1 MENEI
6 ELKIMLTEDN
16 AEFIKTWLSQQRI
29 IQQDIDEL
37 GNTYFD
43 TPTQF
48 FAGQQMGL
56 RVRSKNQCYE
66 MTLKTKGE
74 IIGGL
79 HIRPEYNLPLA
90 SNQPDFKRLVS
101 HFDLQIENV
110 EQIAE
115 QLRPTFST
123 DFVRHKWL
131 IEFQQSQIEVAL
143 DNGVIKNEFGQAK
156 ICELEFE
163 LKQGSLADILQLLAE
178 MPVRDGM
185 WFSSLSKAQR
195 GYLIGQAVKLE
206 QEIAKAIQTKAGYEL
221 EQILAD
227 YIRTMPENKPV
238 LATFNEC
245 FLSEKHHNWLELQN
259 HLKSQS
265 YLIKNIA
272 YLQGLYS

>member
-48 FAGQQMGL
+48 FAGQQIGL

-195 GYLIGQAVKLE
+195 GYLIGQTVKFE
-206 QEIAKAIQTKAGYEL
+206 QEIAKAIQTKEGYEL

-238 LATFNEC
+238 LSTFNEC